1 MGSKKNSHW
10 FIETMKYN
18 VCTCYQAPPTLV
30 VPTENGSLY
39 YYSPML
45 SIPPTIFLSLPSKIA
60 PLKKNCGFGG
70 FFKMLLIQR
79 KMGVQKKV
87 SISFNLRLFNSLKTI
102 LCLLCITL
110 HSIRQN
116 PCPQFFLI

>member
-60 PLKKNCGFGG
+60 PLKKNCGLEG
-70 FFKMLLIQR
+70 FLKCYLFKEKWGFRRRSLFPLILDCLTPLKPFCVCYVSHYILLGKIH
-79 KMGVQKKV
+79 VHN
-87 SISFNLRLFNSLKTI
+87 SF
-102 LCLLCITL
+102 
-110 HSIRQN
+110 
-116 PCPQFFLI
+116 